1 MRKLLPIPES
11 CHECSRRRDYRADER
26 CQVHGAE
33 AAATVHNRVKSAE
46 PAPGFDRPHFASTSW
61 EGMGHAARGSAF
73 SVCCWQLALALG
85 LSVLGA
91 IDGARA
97 EQQPSR
103 IVVTGEG
110 EVGVAPD
117 IAQIRSGVTTRGKTV
132 LEATEANSKL
142 MAAIL
147 TALTE
152 SGIPQKDVQ
161 TAQLSI
167 QPVYASPEPGK
178 EQRLVGYSV
187 GNHINAKIKH
197 IDRLGDVLDR
207 MIAAGAIEVW
217 SLEFLLSDPSK
228 ALDRAR
234 EAAIADARRKA
245 AVYAR
250 AAGVTLGRVVS
261 IEEESGSFAPVPK
274 RALAQPAGAQ
284 IPIAP
289 GENTL
294 HATVTVGFEIAGQ

>member
-1 MRKLLPIPES
+1 M
-11 CHECSRRRDYRADER
+11 
-26 CQVHGAE
+26 Q
-33 AAATVHNRVKSAE
+33 
-46 PAPGFDRPHFASTSW
+46 
-61 EGMGHAARGSAF
+61 HAAVRFRFG
-73 SVCCWQLALALG
+73 CWQLALALG

-91 IDGARA
+91 NGARA

-110 EVGVAPD
+110 EVSVAPD

-178 EQRLVGYSV
+178 EQKLVGYSV

-197 IDRLGDVLDR
+197 VDRLGNVLDR
-207 MIAAGAIEVW
+207 MVAAGATEVW

-274 RALAQPAGAQ
+274 RALARPAGAQ

-294 HATVTVGFEIAGQ
+294 HATVTMGFEIAGQ